1 MRKILAACCLV
12 CVLAGCS
19 SNEADGYTQVN
30 ASTAAQMMAD
40 EDNEIVLD
48 VRTPEEYAEAHI
60 PGAINVPN
68 ETIGDDAIAE
78 LPDKAQLIMVDSAV
92 RPYFVRI
99 VSFSRRR
106 SWPIKAIPMWSNSA
120 ASTTGPVRR
129 SLHKSQ
135 AHTESPRVIFLCG
148 LVSL

>member
-1 MRKILAACCLV
+1 MSRQIKKILAACCLV

-19 SNEADGYTQVN
+19 SSDADGYTQVD
-30 ASTAAQMMAD
+30 ASTAEQMMAD

-78 LPDKAQLIMVDSAV
+78 LPDKAQLIMV
-92 RPYFVRI
+92 YC
-99 VSFSRRR
+99 R
-106 SWPIKAIPMWSNSA
+106 SGNRSKQA
-120 ASTTGPVRR
+120 AQKLADQGYTNVVEFGGINDWTGETVA
-129 SLHKSQ
+129 S
-135 AHTESPRVIFLCG
+135 
-148 LVSL
+148 

>member
-1 MRKILAACCLV
+1 MSRQIKKILAACCLV

-19 SNEADGYTQVN
+19 SDADGYTQVD
-30 ASTAAQMMAD
+30 ASTAEQMMAD

-78 LPDKAQLIMVDSAV
+78 LPDKAQLIMV
-92 RPYFVRI
+92 YC
-99 VSFSRRR
+99 R
-106 SWPIKAIPMWSNSA
+106 SGNRSKQA
-120 ASTTGPVRR
+120 AQKLADQGYTNVVEFGGINDWTGETVA
-129 SLHKSQ
+129 S
-135 AHTESPRVIFLCG
+135 
-148 LVSL
+148 